1 MNFQQKLADY
11 VLENRTTSQI
21 PDIAITGMA
30 EGLESDSL
38 IILAGMNDRD
48 NTFELQQYFEQMLLE
63 LKLELPNK
71 LSAANTLITF
81 HLERM
86 INEPEQSFEIMT
98 TIKNQVDDSFDWP
111 MENTTKYLG
120 EELDLHHL
128 YTWYLELQ
136 DLEDG
141 SLILYY
147 TDIPEF
153 EQKRK
158 FEEHLIEEAKNWLNR
173 NKNTHNSP

>member
-1 MNFQQKLADY
+1 MNFQEKLAEY
-11 VLENRTTSQI
+11 VLENRTTSQH
-21 PDIAITGMA
+21 PDIALTGLA
-30 EGLESDSL
+30 EGLDSDSL
-38 IILAGMNDRD
+38 IILAGMDERD
-48 NTFELQQYFEQMLLE
+48 NTFELQQYFEQMLSE
-63 LKLELPNK
+63 LKLKLPNK
-71 LSAANTLITF
+71 FCAANVLITY

-86 INEPEQSFEIMT
+86 INDPKQSFEIMT
-98 TIKNQVDDSFDWP
+98 TIKNEIDDAFDWP
-111 MENTTKYLG
+111 MDNTTKYLG

-128 YTWYLELQ
+128 YTWYRELQ

-147 TDIPEF
+147 TDLPKV

-173 NKNTHNSP
+173 NKNTL